1 MTVEGR
7 SGPNTFRC
15 GCGARIEVTKQDTST
30 RRCSFG
36 ECRTIATTKEPLR
49 FCADHQ
55 KEAATLLAYTAGE
68 ARIRD
73 LDENLKSSPTTWIRK
88 YDSAVA
94 GLPRSGYGR
103 RDHKT
108 KVTGYHY
115 PLVYFARRERL
126 IKIGWT
132 SRLPARMRSLG
143 TQPLATETGDYIRE
157 RQLHQKFAHLLV
169 VGHGTVGREWFH
181 PGPDLIAY
189 INELR
194 AASGTPPVDSP
205 APTIG
210 KSVELKAYLSETT
223 WYHAGQALTKDGELL
238 SGRMRKVKGS
248 LSNARP
254 LVHAAVTGTV
264 PTGRTAVAACAR
276 SKEIGPG
283 SGGLVAAS
291 TVPSRDRCN
300 RPACRAHWATL
311 PE

>member
-1 MTVEGR
+1 M
-7 SGPNTFRC
+7 
-15 GCGARIEVTKQDTST
+15 
-30 RRCSFG
+30 
-36 ECRTIATTKEPLR
+36 
-49 FCADHQ
+49 
-55 KEAATLLAYTAGE
+55 LAYTAGE
-68 ARIRD
+68 ARIRE
-73 LDENLKSSPTTWIRK
+73 LDEGLKRSPQTLMRK
-88 YDSAVA
+88 YDAA
-94 GLPRSGYGR
+94 IAALPLARYGR
-103 RDHKT
+103 KDRNKGPN
-108 KVTGYHY
+108 KAGYHY
-115 PLVYFARRERL
+115 PVVYFARRERL

-132 SRLPARMRSLG
+132 SRLPDRMKAVGAVS
-143 TQPLATETGDYIRE
+143 LATETGDYIRE

-169 VGHGTVGREWFH
+169 EGHGAVGREWFH

-194 AASGTPPVDSP
+194 AASGIPPVDGP

-210 KSVELKAYLSETT
+210 KSVELKAYLSGTT
-223 WYHAGQALTKDGELL
+223 WYHAGQALTQDGELL

-248 LSNARP
+248 LSNVRP

-291 TVPSRDRCN
+291 TMPSRDRCT
-300 RPACRAHWATL
+300 RPACRAYWATL